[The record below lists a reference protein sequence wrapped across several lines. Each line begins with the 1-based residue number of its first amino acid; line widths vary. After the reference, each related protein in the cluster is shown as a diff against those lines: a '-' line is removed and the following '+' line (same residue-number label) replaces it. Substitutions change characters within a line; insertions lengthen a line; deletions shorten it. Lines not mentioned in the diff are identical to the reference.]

1 MKKKYL
7 IISIT
12 FSSILICLCLINET
26 YAKYLTS
33 ANSITNAPIA
43 RWKILVNNEDITLGT
58 TSENI
63 ITPIFPGND
72 NISEGVLAPNAEGYF
87 DLIIDASN
95 VDVSF
100 SYEIL
105 IKANDNSIVK
115 ELIATGYQ
123 KNGSEIIQLENSN
136 DKIQGTINLNDQEKT
151 ISLRIYIK
159 WDDSLNIM
167 DNQEDTNTTQNNEQ
181 AKLDVSISV
190 IQKT

>member
-12 FSSILICLCLINET
+12 FSSILICLCLISET

-72 NISEGVLAPNAEGYF
+72 NISEVVFPAFDIGVNAT
-87 DLIIDASN
+87 N
-95 VDVSF
+95 VLLEQKSF
-100 SYEIL
+100 NTPKQIYNYSAQFHL
-105 IKANDNSIVK
+105 R
-115 ELIATGYQ
+115 
-123 KNGSEIIQLENSN
+123 GSE
-136 DKIQGTINLNDQEKT
+136 KK
-151 ISLRIYIK
+151 
-159 WDDSLNIM
+159 
-167 DNQEDTNTTQNNEQ
+167 
-181 AKLDVSISV
+181 
-190 IQKT
+190 

>member
-12 FSSILICLCLINET
+12 FSSILICLCLISET

-115 ELIATGYQ
+115 ELIAT
-123 KNGSEIIQLENSN
+123 
-136 DKIQGTINLNDQEKT
+136 
-151 ISLRIYIK
+151 
-159 WDDSLNIM
+159 
-167 DNQEDTNTTQNNEQ
+167 
-181 AKLDVSISV
+181 
-190 IQKT
+190 